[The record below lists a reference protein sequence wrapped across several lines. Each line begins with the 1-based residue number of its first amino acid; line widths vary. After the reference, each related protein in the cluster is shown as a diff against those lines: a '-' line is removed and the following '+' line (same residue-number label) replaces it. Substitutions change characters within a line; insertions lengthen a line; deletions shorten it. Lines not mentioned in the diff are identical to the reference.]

1 MRSITG
7 IILLAMVLSMTNA
20 LSEEKSSVWIV
31 ERDMP
36 QTRNLVPILNRTTLV
51 ATGPGEPVSCTIL
64 RTLEKGQVA
73 KGPFWPAYGSQARMS
88 LPVLVPGDFPCR
100 EPRVLEAPGLKQIGE
115 KMRLSWQDIKLKPGE
130 GVAVHSN
137 TLLGPP
143 DMFHREKG
151 LAFGDIRVSTDYK
164 AHISERHTLVLECS
178 LSISNNHEQ
187 PAGELEFSFFFP
199 RALLDQ
205 ETGGPL
211 PLIED
216 FIYRAQGFDDN
227 HPLDL
232 LISDGLARG
241 AWGPRLT
248 LSRESLKKGEKISCK
263 IIVTGSINQG
273 EKLIVPLISLSART
287 PARYWSSSEIEIT
300 PPAKLNYSDYTH
312 FNLVVADSK
321 LFRISPTRVLVESSS
336 DRVRQYLQSK

>member
-1 MRSITG
+1 MRPITG
-7 IILLAMVLSMTNA
+7 IILLVMVLSMTNA
-20 LSEEKSSVWIV
+20 WSEEKSSVWIV

-51 ATGPGEPVSCTIL
+51 AVGPGEPVSCAIH
-64 RTLEKGQVA
+64 RTLERGQVE

-88 LPVLVPGDFPCR
+88 LPLLVPGDFPCR
-100 EPRVLEAPGLKQIGE
+100 EPRVLEAPGLRQTGE
-115 KMRLSWQDIKLKPGE
+115 EVRLSWADIKLKPGE

-143 DMFHREKG
+143 DMFHRESG
-151 LAFGDIRVSTDYK
+151 LDFGDIRVLSDYK
-164 AHISERHTLVLECS
+164 AHISERHTIVLECT
-178 LSISNNHEQ
+178 LTISNNHPQ
-187 PAGELEFSFFFP
+187 PAEELEFSMFFP

-205 ETGGPL
+205 ETGEPHPL
-211 PLIED
+211 VED
-216 FIYRAQGFDDN
+216 FTYRAQGFDDN

-248 LSRESLKKGEKISCK
+248 LTRESLKKGEKLTCK
-263 IIVTGSINQG
+263 ITVTGSIHQG
-273 EKLIVPLISLSART
+273 EQEIVPLISLSART
-287 PARYWSSSEIEIT
+287 PARYWPSSEIEIT
-300 PPAKLNYSDYTH
+300 PRAKLNYSDYTH
-312 FNLVVADSK
+312 FNLVIADSK
-321 LFRISPTRVLVESSS
+321 LFRIGPTRVLVESSS